1 MLTLSHVLK
10 ALAPAAN
17 YQILK
22 DFEIR
27 CGCVDSRCTTEKGLF
42 VALKGENTDGH
53 HFVDQAFANG
63 AVLALTDHDIESK
76 YPVIDLSQDDL
87 KLPETTPFSLQT
99 PNALEALQTLA
110 KYWRQQHNLM
120 VIGITGS
127 VGKSS
132 TKELA
137 ASVLSSRMKTL
148 KNLGNMNNEIGL
160 PLTLLSLNEKHK
172 VAVLEMGFY
181 VPGEI
186 KLLCD
191 IAMPQIG
198 IVTNIGT
205 VHAERAGSI
214 EAIARGKAELV
225 ESLPS
230 SPNGLAILNYDDL
243 LVKDMA
249 NLTQARVFY
258 YGLDPEADLW
268 ADEVESR
275 GLDGIRCR
283 MHYQDESIYVTA
295 PLIGRHSVYTM
306 LRAASLALNLGMD
319 WGSIFDAFRDNRV
332 QLRIVT
338 VQTASGALLIDDT
351 YNASPD
357 STMAA
362 LNLLDDLKG
371 RKVAVLGDMLELGR
385 YEEAGHNKV
394 GMRASEVADELVL
407 VGTRSLITR
416 DAAVENGFPADMVHW
431 FANHRGATAYLRET
445 LKAGDIALIKG
456 SHSMHMEKIVSALEE
471 VDQ

>member
-1 MLTLSHVLK
+1 MLTLSHILK
-10 ALAPAAN
+10 ALAPAAQ
-17 YQILK
+17 YQIQQ
-22 DFEIR
+22 DFEIA
-27 CGCVDSRCTTEKGLF
+27 CGCVDSRCVSEKGLF

-53 HFVDQAFANG
+53 QFVDQAFANG
-63 AVLALTDHDIESK
+63 AVLALIDHAIDSK
-76 YPVIDLSQDDL
+76 FPVIDLSQDSFV
-87 KLPETTPFSLQT
+87 LPKNTPFSLQT
-99 PNALEALQTLA
+99 TDAQTSLQTLA
-110 KYWRQQHNLM
+110 KYWRQQHNLV

-132 TKELA
+132 TKEFT
-137 ASVLSSRMKTL
+137 ASVLRSKMKTL
-148 KNLGNMNNEIGL
+148 RNPGNMNNEIGL
-160 PLTLLSLNEKHK
+160 PLTLISLTEEHK

-181 VPGEI
+181 VAGEI
-186 KLLCD
+186 KLLCE
-191 IAMPQIG
+191 IAQPQVG
-198 IVTNIGT
+198 VVTNVGT

-225 ESLPS
+225 ESLPAA
-230 SPNGLAILNYDDL
+230 PDGLAILNFDDP

-249 NLTQARVFY
+249 KQTQSRVFY

-283 MHYQDESIYVTA
+283 MHYQDESLYVTA

-306 LRAASLALNLGMD
+306 LRAAAVALNLGMD
-319 WGSIFDAFRDNRV
+319 WGSIFEAFKDNRV

-385 YEEAGHNKV
+385 YEEAGHNKI
-394 GMRASEVADELVL
+394 GMRASEVADEIVL
-407 VGTRSLITR
+407 VGTRSLMTR
-416 DAAVENGFPADMVHW
+416 DAAIENGFPAEMVHW
-431 FANHRGATAYLRET
+431 FSDQRGATAYLLEN
-445 LKAGDIALIKG
+445 LKSGDIALVKG
-456 SHSMHMEKIVSALEE
+456 SHSMHMEKIVIALE
-471 VDQ
+471 DGN

>member
-10 ALAPAAN
+10 ALAPTAQHN
-17 YQILK
+17 IQH
-22 DFEIR
+22 DFPIA
-27 CGCVDSRCTTEKGLF
+27 CGCVDSRCVSEKGLF

-53 HFVDQAFANG
+53 QFVDQAFDNG
-63 AVLALTDHDIESK
+63 AVLALVDHPVESK
-76 YPVIDLSQDDL
+76 YPVIDLTQDGFE
-87 KLPETTPFSLQT
+87 LPKRAPFSLLT
-99 PNALEALQTLA
+99 PDALVALQTLA
-110 KYWRQQHNLM
+110 KYWREQHKLV

-132 TKELA
+132 TKELT
-137 ASVLSSRMKTL
+137 ASVLRSQMKTL
-148 KNLGNMNNEIGL
+148 KNQGNMNNEIGL
-160 PLTLLSLNEKHK
+160 PLTLLSLTEEHK

-181 VPGEI
+181 VAGEI
-186 KLLCD
+186 NLLCD
-191 IAMPQIG
+191 IAQPQVG
-198 IVTNIGT
+198 IVTNVGT

-225 ESLPS
+225 QSLPA
-230 SPNGLAILNYDDL
+230 SPDGLAILNFDDP

-249 NLTQARVFY
+249 GQTQARVFY

-283 MHYQDESIYVTA
+283 MHYQDESLYVTA

-306 LRAASLALNLGMD
+306 LRAAAVALNLGMD
-319 WGSIFDAFRDNRV
+319 WGSIFEAFKDDRV

-338 VQTASGALLIDDT
+338 VKTKSGAVLIDDT

-385 YEEAGHNKV
+385 YEEAGHNKI
-394 GMRASEVADELVL
+394 GMRASEVADEIVL
-407 VGTRSLITR
+407 VGTRSLMTR
-416 DAAVENGFPADMVHW
+416 DAAIENSFPADMVHW
-431 FANHRGATAYLRET
+431 FSDHRGATVYLRET
-445 LKAGDIALIKG
+445 LKSGDIALIKG

-471 VDQ
+471 VN

>member
-1 MLTLSHVLK
+1 MLTLSHILK
-10 ALAPAAN
+10 ALAPAAQ
-17 YQILK
+17 YQIQQ
-22 DFEIR
+22 DFQIA
-27 CGCVDSRCTTEKGLF
+27 CGCVDSRCISEKGLF

-53 HFVDQAFANG
+53 QFVDQAFANG
-63 AVLALTDHDIESK
+63 AVLALTDHAFESNF
-76 YPVIDLSQDDL
+76 PVIDLSQ
-87 KLPETTPFSLQT
+87 KSFELPAKVPFSLQT
-99 PNALEALQTLA
+99 PDALTALQTLA
-110 KYWRQQHNLM
+110 RYWRQQHDLT

-132 TKELA
+132 TKELT
-137 ASVLSSRMKTL
+137 ASVLGTRMRTL
-148 KNLGNMNNEIGL
+148 KNQGNMNNEIGL
-160 PLTLLSLNEKHK
+160 PLTLLSLNEQHK

-191 IAMPQIG
+191 IARPQYG

-214 EAIARGKAELV
+214 EAIAQGKAELV

-230 SPNGLAILNYDDL
+230 SPEGLAILNYDDPF
-243 LVKDMA
+243 VKDMA
-249 NLTQARVFY
+249 AQTQAGVFY

-268 ADEVESR
+268 ADNVESR
-275 GLDGIRCR
+275 GLEGIRCR
-283 MHYQDESIYVTA
+283 MHYQDESLFVTA

-306 LRAASLALNLGMD
+306 LRAAAVALNLGMD
-319 WGSIFDAFRDNRV
+319 WGSIFEAFKNDRV

-338 VQTASGALLIDDT
+338 VKTASGAVLIDDS

-385 YEEAGHNKV
+385 YEEAGHNKI
-394 GMRASEVADELVL
+394 GMRASEVADEIVL
-407 VGTRSLITR
+407 VGTRSLMTR

-431 FANHRGATAYLRET
+431 FNDYHGAIAYLRGT
-445 LKAGDIALIKG
+445 LKSGDIALIKG

-471 VDQ
+471 ID

>member
-10 ALAPAAN
+10 ALAPTAQ
-17 YQILK
+17 YKIQQ
-22 DFEIR
+22 DFEIA
-27 CGCVDSRCTTEKGLF
+27 CGCVDSRCMNEKGLF
-42 VALKGENTDGH
+42 VALKGENADGH
-53 HFVDQAFANG
+53 QFVDQAFANG
-63 AVLALTDHDIESK
+63 AVLALIDHAIESK
-76 YPVIDLSQDDL
+76 YPVVDLNQASFE
-87 KLPETTPFSLQT
+87 LPAKAPFSLQT
-99 PNALEALQTLA
+99 PDALTSLQTLA
-110 KYWRQQHNLM
+110 RYWRQQHNLV

-132 TKELA
+132 TKDFT
-137 ASVLSSRMKTL
+137 ASVLGSQMKTL
-148 KNLGNMNNEIGL
+148 KNQGNMNNEIGL
-160 PLTLLSLNEKHK
+160 PLTLLSLNDEHK

-181 VPGEI
+181 VAGEI
-186 KLLCD
+186 RLLCD
-191 IAMPQIG
+191 IAQPQVG

-214 EAIARGKAELV
+214 ESIALGKAELV
-225 ESLPS
+225 ESLPA
-230 SPNGLAILNYDDL
+230 SPNGLAILNFDDPF
-243 LVKDMA
+243 VKAMA
-249 NLTQARVFY
+249 GLTHARVFY

-283 MHYQDESIYVTA
+283 MHYQDESLYVTA

-306 LRAASLALNLGMD
+306 LRAAAVALNLGMD
-319 WGSIFDAFRDNRV
+319 WGSIFEAFKDNRV

-338 VQTASGALLIDDT
+338 VRTESGAVLIDDT

-362 LNLLDDLKG
+362 LNLLDDLAG

-394 GMRASEVADELVL
+394 GMRASEVADEIVL
-407 VGTRSLITR
+407 VGTRSLMTR
-416 DAAVENGFPADMVHW
+416 DAAIENGFPADMVHW
-431 FANHRGATAYLRET
+431 FNDHRGATVYLRET
-445 LKAGDIALIKG
+445 LKSGDIALIKG
-456 SHSMHMEKIVSALEE
+456 SHSMHMEKIVSALED
-471 VDQ
+471 VN

>member
-1 MLTLSHVLK
+1 MMLTLSHILK
-10 ALAPAAN
+10 ALAPTAQ
-17 YQILK
+17 YKIQQ
-22 DFEIR
+22 DFEIAS
-27 CGCVDSRCTTEKGLF
+27 GTVDSRSVDEKGLF
-42 VALKGENTDGH
+42 VALTGENTDGH
-53 HFVDQAFANG
+53 QFVDQAFANG
-63 AVLALTDHDIESK
+63 AVLALTDHAIESK
-76 YPVIDLSQDDL
+76 YPVIDLSQESFE
-87 KLPETTPFSLQT
+87 LPKKAPFSLKT
-99 PNALEALQTLA
+99 TDALKALQTLA
-110 KYWRQQHNLM
+110 EYWRQQHNLI

-132 TKELA
+132 TKDFI
-137 ASVLSSRMKTL
+137 ASVLGSQMKTL
-148 KNLGNMNNEIGL
+148 KNQGNLNNEIGL
-160 PLTLLSLNEKHK
+160 PLTLLSLNETYK

-186 KLLCD
+186 RFLCN
-191 IAMPQIG
+191 IAQPQVG

-214 EAIARGKAELV
+214 EAIALGKAELV
-225 ESLPS
+225 ESLPA
-230 SPNGLAILNYDDL
+230 SPDGLAILNYDDPF
-243 LVKDMA
+243 VKNMA
-249 NLTQARVFY
+249 ALTEARVFY

-283 MHYQDESIYVTA
+283 MHYQGESLYVTA

-306 LRAASLALNLGMD
+306 LRAAAVALNLGMD
-319 WGSIFDAFRDNRV
+319 WGSIFDAFKDDRV

-338 VQTASGALLIDDT
+338 VRTKSGAILIDDT

-362 LNLLDDLKG
+362 LNLLDDLSG

-385 YEEAGHNKV
+385 YEEAGHNKI
-394 GMRASEVADELVL
+394 GMRASEVADEIVL
-407 VGTRSLITR
+407 VGMRSLMTR

-431 FANHRGATAYLRET
+431 FSDHHGATAYLLET
-445 LKAGDIALIKG
+445 LKSGDIALVKG
-456 SHSMHMEKIVSALEE
+456 SHSMHMERIVSALED
-471 VDQ
+471 VD

>member
-10 ALAPAAN
+10 ALSPAAE
-17 YQILK
+17 YRIQQ
-22 DFEIR
+22 DFPIA
-27 CGCVDSRCTTEKGLF
+27 CGSVDSRSVGEKGLF

-53 HFVDQAFANG
+53 QFVDQAFANG
-63 AVLALTDHDIESK
+63 AVLALIDHSIKSD
-76 YPVIDLSQDDL
+76 YPVVDLTQDSFV
-87 KLPETTPFSLQT
+87 LPQSFPFSLLT
-99 PNALEALQTLA
+99 SDALKALQSLA
-110 KYWRQQHNLM
+110 KYWRQQHNPV

-132 TKELA
+132 TKEFT

-148 KNLGNMNNEIGL
+148 KNQGNMNNEIGL
-160 PLTLLSLNEKHK
+160 PLTLLSLTEEHQ

-186 KLLCD
+186 NLLCG
-191 IAMPQIG
+191 IAQPQVG
-198 IVTNIGT
+198 IVTNVGT

-225 ESLPS
+225 ESLPA
-230 SPNGLAILNYDDL
+230 SPDGLAILNFDDP

-249 NLTQARVFY
+249 GQTQARVFY
-258 YGLDPEADLW
+258 YGLDPRADLW

-283 MHYQDESIYVTA
+283 LHYQDESLYVTA

-306 LRAASLALNLGMD
+306 LRAAAAALNLGMD
-319 WGSIFDAFRDNRV
+319 WSAIFDAFKDNRV

-338 VQTASGALLIDDT
+338 VQTASGAVLIDDT

-385 YEEAGHNKV
+385 YEEAGHIKI
-394 GMRASEVADELVL
+394 GMRASEVADEIIL
-407 VGTRSLITR
+407 VGNRSLMTR
-416 DAAVENGFPADMVHW
+416 DAAIENGFPTERIHW
-431 FANHRGATAYLRET
+431 FSEHNGATAYLRDT
-445 LKAGDIALIKG
+445 LKSGDVALVKG
-456 SHSMHMEKIVSALEE
+456 SHSMHMEKIVTALEE
-471 VDQ
+471 KH

>member
-1 MLTLSHVLK
+1 MLTISHILK
-10 ALAPAAN
+10 ALAPAAQ
-17 YQILK
+17 YQIQQ
-22 DFEIR
+22 DFQIA
-27 CGCVDSRCTTEKGLF
+27 CGCVDSRCVSEKGLF

-53 HFVDQAFANG
+53 QFVDQAFANG
-63 AVLALTDHDIESK
+63 AVLALTDHAIESK
-76 YPVIDLSQDDL
+76 FPVIDISQDSFE
-87 KLPETTPFSLQT
+87 LPISTPFSLQT
-99 PNALEALQTLA
+99 PDALAALQALA
-110 KYWRQQHNLM
+110 KYWRKQHNLV

-132 TKELA
+132 TKELT
-137 ASVLSSRMKTL
+137 ASVLGSQMKTL
-148 KNLGNMNNEIGL
+148 KNQGNMNNEIGL
-160 PLTLLSLNEKHK
+160 PLTLLSLNENHK

-181 VPGEI
+181 VTGEI

-191 IAMPQIG
+191 IAQPQIG
-198 IVTNIGT
+198 IETNIGT

-225 ESLPS
+225 ESLPAA
-230 SPNGLAILNYDDL
+230 PEGLAILNYDDPF
-243 LVKDMA
+243 VKNMA
-249 NLTQARVFY
+249 DQTQARVFF

-268 ADEVESR
+268 ADEIESR
-275 GLDGIRCR
+275 GLEGIRCR

-306 LRAASLALNLGMD
+306 LRAAAVALSLGMD
-319 WGSIFDAFRDNRV
+319 WGAIFEAFKNDRV

-338 VQTASGALLIDDT
+338 VKTASGAVLIDDS

-362 LNLLDDLKG
+362 LNLLDDLSG

-385 YEEAGHNKV
+385 YEEAGHNKI
-394 GMRASEVADELVL
+394 GLRASEVAEEIVL
-407 VGTRSLITR
+407 VGTRSLMTR

-431 FANHRGATAYLRET
+431 FNDYRGATAYLLET
-445 LKAGDIALIKG
+445 LKSGDIALIKG
-456 SHSMHMEKIVSALEE
+456 SHSMHMEKIVSTLE
-471 VDQ
+471 DHN

>member
-17 YQILK
+17 YQITQ
-22 DFEIR
+22 DFEIA
-27 CGCVDSRCTTEKGLF
+27 CGCVDSRCVNEKGLF
-42 VALKGENTDGH
+42 VALRGENTDGH
-53 HFVDQAFANG
+53 QFVDQAFANG
-63 AVLALTDHDIESK
+63 AVLALIDHPIDSQ
-76 YPVIDLSQDDL
+76 YPVVDLNQEGFE
-87 KLPETTPFSLQT
+87 LPKCTPFSLQT
-99 PNALEALQTLA
+99 PDALTALQTVA
-110 KYWRQQHNLM
+110 KYWRQQHNLT

-132 TKELA
+132 TKELI
-137 ASVLSSRMKTL
+137 ASVLGSQMKTL
-148 KNLGNMNNEIGL
+148 KNQGNMNNEIGL
-160 PLTLLSLNEKHK
+160 PLTLLSLTEEHK

-181 VPGEI
+181 VAGEI

-191 IAMPQIG
+191 IAQPQIG
-198 IVTNIGT
+198 IVSNVGT

-214 EAIARGKAELV
+214 ESIALGKAELV
-225 ESLPS
+225 ESLPA
-230 SPNGLAILNYDDL
+230 SPNGLAILNYDDPF
-243 LVKDMA
+243 VRDMVG
-249 NLTQARVFY
+249 LTEARIFY

-268 ADEVESR
+268 ADKVESR

-283 MHYQDESIYVTA
+283 MHYQDESLYVTA

-306 LRAASLALNLGMD
+306 LRAAAIALNLGMD
-319 WGSIFDAFRDNRV
+319 WGAIFEAFKDNRV

-338 VQTASGALLIDDT
+338 VQTASGAVLIDDT

-385 YEEAGHNKV
+385 YEEAGHNKI
-394 GMRASEVADELVL
+394 GMRASEVADEIVL
-407 VGTRSLITR
+407 VGTRSLMTR

-431 FANHRGATAYLRET
+431 FSDYQGATAYLLET
-445 LKAGDIALIKG
+445 LKSGDIALIKG
-456 SHSMHMEKIVSALEE
+456 SHSMHMEKIVSALED
-471 VDQ
+471 VD

>member
-1 MLTLSHVLK
+1 MLTLSHILK
-10 ALAPAAN
+10 ALAPAAQ
-17 YQILK
+17 YQIQQ
-22 DFEIR
+22 DFEIA
-27 CGCVDSRCTTEKGLF
+27 CGCVDSRCVTEKGLF

-53 HFVDQAFANG
+53 QFVDQAFANG
-63 AVLALTDHDIESK
+63 AVLALIDHAIDSK
-76 YPVIDLSQDDL
+76 FPVIDLSQDSFV
-87 KLPETTPFSLQT
+87 LPKNTPFSLQT
-99 PNALEALQTLA
+99 TDALTSLQTLA
-110 KYWRQQHNLM
+110 KYWRQQHNLV

-132 TKELA
+132 TKEFT
-137 ASVLSSRMKTL
+137 ASVLRSQMKTL
-148 KNLGNMNNEIGL
+148 RNPGNMNNEIGL
-160 PLTLLSLNEKHK
+160 PLTLISLTEEHK

-181 VPGEI
+181 VAGEI
-186 KLLCD
+186 KLLCE
-191 IAMPQIG
+191 IAQPQVG
-198 IVTNIGT
+198 VVTNVGT

-225 ESLPS
+225 ESLPAA
-230 SPNGLAILNYDDL
+230 PDGLAILNFDDP

-249 NLTQARVFY
+249 KQTQSRVFY

-283 MHYQDESIYVTA
+283 MHYQDESLYVTA

-306 LRAASLALNLGMD
+306 LRAAAVALNLGMD
-319 WGSIFDAFRDNRV
+319 WGSIFEAFKDNRV

-385 YEEAGHNKV
+385 YEEAGHNKI
-394 GMRASEVADELVL
+394 GMRASEVADEIVL
-407 VGTRSLITR
+407 VGTRSLMTR
-416 DAAVENGFPADMVHW
+416 DAAIENGFPAEMVHW
-431 FANHRGATAYLRET
+431 FSDHRGATAYLLEN
-445 LKAGDIALIKG
+445 LKSGDIALVKG
-456 SHSMHMEKIVSALEE
+456 SHSMHMEKIVIALE
-471 VDQ
+471 DGN

>member
-1 MLTLSHVLK
+1 MLTLSHILK
-10 ALAPAAN
+10 ALTPIAH
-17 YQILK
+17 YQVQQ
-22 DFEIR
+22 DFEIA
-27 CGCVDSRCTTEKGLF
+27 CGCVDSRCVNEKGLF

-53 HFVDQAFANG
+53 QFVDQAFANG
-63 AVLALTDHDIESK
+63 AVLALTDHAIESK
-76 YPVIDLSQDDL
+76 YPVVDLSQDSFE
-87 KLPETTPFSLQT
+87 LPKSTPFSLQT
-99 PNALEALQTLA
+99 PDALAALQTVA
-110 KYWRQQHNLM
+110 KYWRQQHNLT

-132 TKELA
+132 TKELT
-137 ASVLSSRMKTL
+137 ASVLGSQMKTL
-148 KNLGNMNNEIGL
+148 KNQGNMNNEIGL

-181 VPGEI
+181 VAGEI
-186 KLLCD
+186 KLLCE
-191 IAMPQIG
+191 IALPQIG

-225 ESLPS
+225 ESLPA
-230 SPNGLAILNYDDL
+230 SPDGLAILNYDDPF
-243 LVKDMA
+243 VKDMA
-249 NLTQARVFY
+249 KLSQARVFY

-283 MHYQDESIYVTA
+283 MHYQDESLYVTA

-306 LRAASLALNLGMD
+306 LRAAAVALNLGMD
-319 WGSIFDAFRDNRV
+319 WGSIFEAFKNDRV
-332 QLRIVT
+332 LLRIVT
-338 VQTASGALLIDDT
+338 VKTSSGAILIDDT

-385 YEEAGHNKV
+385 YEEAGHNKI
-394 GMRASEVADELVL
+394 GMRASEVADEIVL
-407 VGTRSLITR
+407 VGTRSLMTR
-416 DAAVENGFPADMVHW
+416 DAAIENGFPADMVHW
-431 FANHRGATAYLRET
+431 FNDFRGATTYLRET
-445 LKAGDIALIKG
+445 LKSGDIALIKG
-456 SHSMHMEKIVSALEE
+456 SHSMHMEKIVSALED
-471 VDQ
+471 VD

>member
-1 MLTLSHVLK
+1 MLTLSHILK
-10 ALAPAAN
+10 ALAPAAQ
-17 YQILK
+17 YQIQQ
-22 DFEIR
+22 DIEIA
-27 CGCVDSRCTTEKGLF
+27 CGCVDSRCVTEKGLF

-53 HFVDQAFANG
+53 QFVDQAFANG
-63 AVLALTDHDIESK
+63 AVLALIDRAIDSK
-76 YPVIDLSQDDL
+76 FPVIDLSQDSFV
-87 KLPETTPFSLQT
+87 LPKNTPFSLQT
-99 PNALEALQTLA
+99 TDALTSLQTLA
-110 KYWRQQHNLM
+110 KYWRQQHNLV

-132 TKELA
+132 TKEFT
-137 ASVLSSRMKTL
+137 ASVLRSQIKTL
-148 KNLGNMNNEIGL
+148 RNQGNMNNEIGL
-160 PLTLLSLNEKHK
+160 PLTLLSLTEEHK

-181 VPGEI
+181 VAGEI
-186 KLLCD
+186 KLLCE
-191 IAMPQIG
+191 IAQPQVG
-198 IVTNIGT
+198 VVTNVGT

-225 ESLPS
+225 ESLPAA
-230 SPNGLAILNYDDL
+230 PDGLAILNFDDP

-249 NLTQARVFY
+249 KQTQSRVFY

-283 MHYQDESIYVTA
+283 MHYQDESLYVTA

-306 LRAASLALNLGMD
+306 LRAAAVALNLGMD
-319 WGSIFDAFRDNRV
+319 WGSIFEAFKDNRV

-385 YEEAGHNKV
+385 YEEAGHNKI
-394 GMRASEVADELVL
+394 GMRASEVADEIVL
-407 VGTRSLITR
+407 VGTRSLMTR
-416 DAAVENGFPADMVHW
+416 DAAIENGFPAEMVHW
-431 FANHRGATAYLRET
+431 FSDQRGATAYLLEN
-445 LKAGDIALIKG
+445 LKSGDIALVKG
-456 SHSMHMEKIVSALEE
+456 SHSMHMEKIVIALE
-471 VDQ
+471 DGN

>member
-1 MLTLSHVLK
+1 MLTLSHILK
-10 ALAPAAN
+10 ALAPAAQ
-17 YQILK
+17 YQIQQ
-22 DFEIR
+22 DFEIA
-27 CGCVDSRCTTEKGLF
+27 CGCVDSRCVTEKGLF

-53 HFVDQAFANG
+53 QFVDQAFANG
-63 AVLALTDHDIESK
+63 AVLALIDHAIDSK
-76 YPVIDLSQDDL
+76 FPVIDLSQDSFV
-87 KLPETTPFSLQT
+87 LPKNTPFSLQT
-99 PNALEALQTLA
+99 TDALTSLQTLA
-110 KYWRQQHNLM
+110 KYWRQQHNLV

-132 TKELA
+132 TKELT
-137 ASVLSSRMKTL
+137 ASVLRSQMKTL
-148 KNLGNMNNEIGL
+148 RNPGNMNNEIGL
-160 PLTLLSLNEKHK
+160 PLTLISLTEEHK

-181 VPGEI
+181 VAGEI
-186 KLLCD
+186 KLLCE
-191 IAMPQIG
+191 IAQPQVG
-198 IVTNIGT
+198 VVTNVGT

-225 ESLPS
+225 ESLPAA
-230 SPNGLAILNYDDL
+230 PDGLVILNFDDP

-249 NLTQARVFY
+249 KQTQSRVFY

-283 MHYQDESIYVTA
+283 MHYQDESLYVTA

-306 LRAASLALNLGMD
+306 LRAAAVALNLGMD
-319 WGSIFDAFRDNRV
+319 WGSIFEAFKDNRV

-385 YEEAGHNKV
+385 YEEAGHNKI
-394 GMRASEVADELVL
+394 GMRASEVADEIVL
-407 VGTRSLITR
+407 VGTRSLMTR
-416 DAAVENGFPADMVHW
+416 DAAIENGFPAEMVHW
-431 FANHRGATAYLRET
+431 FSDHRGATAYLLEN
-445 LKAGDIALIKG
+445 LKSGDIALVKG
-456 SHSMHMEKIVSALEE
+456 SHSMHMEKIVSALE
-471 VDQ
+471 DGN

>member
-1 MLTLSHVLK
+1 MLTLSHILK
-10 ALAPAAN
+10 ALAPAAQ
-17 YQILK
+17 YQIQQ
-22 DFEIR
+22 DFEIA
-27 CGCVDSRCTTEKGLF
+27 CGCVDSRCVTEKGLF

-53 HFVDQAFANG
+53 QFVDQAFANG
-63 AVLALTDHDIESK
+63 AVLALIDHAIDSK
-76 YPVIDLSQDDL
+76 FPVIDLSQDSFV
-87 KLPETTPFSLQT
+87 LPKNTPFSLQT
-99 PNALEALQTLA
+99 TDALTSLQTLA
-110 KYWRQQHNLM
+110 KYWRQQHNLV

-132 TKELA
+132 TKEFT
-137 ASVLSSRMKTL
+137 ASVLRSQMKTL
-148 KNLGNMNNEIGL
+148 RNQGNMNNEIGL
-160 PLTLLSLNEKHK
+160 PLTLLSLTEEHK

-181 VPGEI
+181 VAGEI
-186 KLLCD
+186 KLLCE
-191 IAMPQIG
+191 IAQPQVG
-198 IVTNIGT
+198 VVTNVGT

-225 ESLPS
+225 ESLPAA
-230 SPNGLAILNYDDL
+230 PDGLAILNFDDP

-249 NLTQARVFY
+249 KQTQSRVFY

-283 MHYQDESIYVTA
+283 MHYQDESLYVTA
-295 PLIGRHSVYTM
+295 PLIGRQSVYTM
-306 LRAASLALNLGMD
+306 LRAAAVALNLGMD
-319 WGSIFDAFRDNRV
+319 WGSIFEAFKDNRV

-385 YEEAGHNKV
+385 YEEAGHNKI
-394 GMRASEVADELVL
+394 GMRASEVADEIVL
-407 VGTRSLITR
+407 VGTRSLMTR
-416 DAAVENGFPADMVHW
+416 DAAIENGFPAEMVHW
-431 FANHRGATAYLRET
+431 FSDQRGATAYLLEN
-445 LKAGDIALIKG
+445 LKSGDIALVKG
-456 SHSMHMEKIVSALEE
+456 SHSMHMEKIVIALE
-471 VDQ
+471 DGN

>member
-17 YQILK
+17 YQITQ
-22 DFEIR
+22 DFEIA
-27 CGCVDSRCTTEKGLF
+27 CGCVDSRCVNEKGLF
-42 VALKGENTDGH
+42 VALRGENTDGH
-53 HFVDQAFANG
+53 QFVDQAFANG
-63 AVLALTDHDIESK
+63 AVLALIDHPIDSQ
-76 YPVIDLSQDDL
+76 YPVVDLNQTSF
-87 KLPETTPFSLQT
+87 KLPKSTPFSLQT
-99 PNALEALQTLA
+99 PDALTALQTVA
-110 KYWRQQHNLM
+110 KYWRQQHDLI

-132 TKELA
+132 SKELI
-137 ASVLSSRMKTL
+137 ASVLGSQMKTL
-148 KNLGNMNNEIGL
+148 KNQGNMNNEIGL
-160 PLTLLSLNEKHK
+160 PLTLLSLKEEHK

-181 VPGEI
+181 VAGEI

-191 IAMPQIG
+191 IAQPQIG
-198 IVTNIGT
+198 IVSNVGT

-214 EAIARGKAELV
+214 ESIALGKAELV
-225 ESLPS
+225 ESLPA
-230 SPNGLAILNYDDL
+230 SPNGLAILNYDDPF
-243 LVKDMA
+243 VRDMA
-249 NLTQARVFY
+249 GLTAARIFY

-268 ADEVESR
+268 ADNVESR

-283 MHYQDESIYVTA
+283 MHYQDESLYVTA

-306 LRAASLALNLGMD
+306 LRAAATALNLGMD
-319 WGSIFDAFRDNRV
+319 WGAIFEAFKDNRV

-338 VQTASGALLIDDT
+338 VQTASGAVLIDDT

-385 YEEAGHNKV
+385 YEEAGHNKI
-394 GMRASEVADELVL
+394 GMRASEVADEIVL
-407 VGTRSLITR
+407 VGTRSLMTR
-416 DAAVENGFPADMVHW
+416 DAAVENGFPAEMVHW
-431 FANHRGATAYLRET
+431 FSDYQGATNYLLET
-445 LKAGDIALIKG
+445 LKSGDIALVKG
-456 SHSMHMEKIVSALEE
+456 SHSMHMERIVSALEE
-471 VDQ
+471 VD

>member
-10 ALAPAAN
+10 ALAPAAQ
-17 YQILK
+17 YQIQQ
-22 DFEIR
+22 DFSIA
-27 CGCVDSRCTTEKGLF
+27 CGCVDSRCVSEKGLF

-53 HFVDQAFANG
+53 QFVDQAFANG
-63 AVLALTDHDIESK
+63 AVLALIDHAIESEF
-76 YPVIDLSQDDL
+76 PVVDLNQDSFE
-87 KLPETTPFSLQT
+87 LPENTPFSLQT
-99 PNALEALQTLA
+99 PDALTALQTLA
-110 KYWRQQHNLM
+110 KYWRKQHNPV

-132 TKELA
+132 TKEFT
-137 ASVLSSRMKTL
+137 ASVLSSKMKTL
-148 KNLGNMNNEIGL
+148 KNQGNMNNEIGL
-160 PLTLLSLNEKHK
+160 PLTLLSLTGEHK

-181 VPGEI
+181 VAGEI

-191 IAMPQIG
+191 IAQPQIG
-198 IVTNIGT
+198 IVTNVGT

-225 ESLPS
+225 ESLPAA
-230 SPNGLAILNYDDL
+230 PDGLAILNYDDP
-243 LVKDMA
+243 LVKGMA
-249 NLTQARVFY
+249 GQTQARVFT

-283 MHYQDESIYVTA
+283 MHYQDETLYVTA

-306 LRAASLALNLGMD
+306 LRAAAVALSLGMD
-319 WGSIFDAFRDNRV
+319 WGSIFEAFKDNRV

-338 VQTASGALLIDDT
+338 VRTASGAVLIDDT

-394 GMRASEVADELVL
+394 GMRASEVADEIIL
-407 VGTRSLITR
+407 VGTRSLMTR
-416 DAAVENGFPADMVHW
+416 DAAIENGFPVDMIHW
-431 FANHRGATAYLRET
+431 FNDHRGATAYLRET
-445 LKAGDIALIKG
+445 LQSGDIALIKG
-456 SHSMHMEKIVSALEE
+456 SHSMHMEKIVAALED
-471 VDQ
+471 VN

>member
-1 MLTLSHVLK
+1 MLTLSHILK
-10 ALAPAAN
+10 ALAPAAQ
-17 YQILK
+17 YQITQDL
-22 DFEIR
+22 EIA
-27 CGCVDSRCTTEKGLF
+27 CGCVDSRCVSEKGLF

-53 HFVDQAFANG
+53 QFVDQAFANG
-63 AVLALTDHDIESK
+63 AVLALIDHAIESK
-76 YPVIDLSQDDL
+76 FPVIDLTQESFE
-87 KLPETTPFSLQT
+87 LPKNAPFSLQT
-99 PNALEALQTLA
+99 PDALLALQTLA
-110 KYWRQQHNLM
+110 KYWRQQHNLV

-132 TKELA
+132 TKELI
-137 ASVLSSRMKTL
+137 ASVLGSQMKTL
-148 KNLGNMNNEIGL
+148 KNQGNMNNEIGL
-160 PLTLLSLNEKHK
+160 PLTLLSLTEEHK
-172 VAVLEMGFY
+172 AAVLEMGFY
-181 VPGEI
+181 VAGEI

-191 IAMPQIG
+191 IAQPQIG

-225 ESLPS
+225 ESLPA
-230 SPNGLAILNYDDL
+230 SPEGLAILNYDDPF
-243 LVKDMA
+243 VKDMA
-249 NLTQARVFY
+249 GLTKARIFY

-283 MHYQDESIYVTA
+283 MHYQDESLYVTA

-306 LRAASLALNLGMD
+306 LRAAAVALNLGMD
-319 WGSIFDAFRDNRV
+319 WGSIFEAFKDDRV

-338 VQTASGALLIDDT
+338 VKTASGAVLIDDT

-362 LNLLDDLKG
+362 LNLLDDLSG

-385 YEEAGHNKV
+385 YEEEGHNKI
-394 GMRASEVADELVL
+394 GMRASEVADEIVL
-407 VGTRSLITR
+407 VGTRSLMTR
-416 DAAVENGFPADMVHW
+416 DAAIENGFPADMVHW
-431 FANHRGATAYLRET
+431 FNDFNDATTYLRET
-445 LKAGDIALIKG
+445 LKSGDIALIKG
-456 SHSMHMEKIVSALEE
+456 SHSMHMEKIVAALED
-471 VDQ
+471 VD

>member
-10 ALAPAAN
+10 ALTRPDQ
-17 YQILK
+17 YQLAQ
-22 DFEIR
+22 DFEIA
-27 CGCVDSRCTTEKGLF
+27 CGCVDSRCVSEKGLF

-53 HFVDQAFANG
+53 QFVDQAFSNG
-63 AVLALTDHDIESK
+63 AVLALVDHPIVSNF
-76 YPVIDLSQDDL
+76 PLVDLSQDHFE
-87 KLPETTPFSLQT
+87 LPKSTPFSLQT
-99 PNALEALQTLA
+99 PDALAALQTLA
-110 KYWRQQHNLM
+110 KYWRQEHNLM

-132 TKELA
+132 TKELTS
-137 ASVLSSRMKTL
+137 SVLGSQMKTL
-148 KNLGNMNNEIGL
+148 KNQGNMNNEIGL

-181 VPGEI
+181 VAGEI

-191 IAMPQIG
+191 IAQPQIG

-214 EAIARGKAELV
+214 EAIALGKAELV
-225 ESLPS
+225 ESLPA
-230 SPNGLAILNYDDL
+230 SPEGLAILNFDDPF
-243 LVKDMA
+243 VKDMA
-249 NLTQARVFY
+249 CLTHARVFY
-258 YGLDPEADLW
+258 YGLDPHADLW

-283 MHYQDESIYVTA
+283 MHFQDESLYVTA

-306 LRAASLALNLGMD
+306 LRAAAVALNMGMD
-319 WGSIFDAFRDNRV
+319 WGSIFEAFKNDRV

-338 VQTASGALLIDDT
+338 VKTASGAVLIDDT

-362 LNLLDDLKG
+362 LNLLDDIKG

-394 GMRASEVADELVL
+394 GMRASEVADEIVL

-416 DAAVENGFPADMVHW
+416 DAAVENGFPADMIHW
-431 FANHRGATAYLRET
+431 FNDYRGATTYLLET
-445 LKAGDIALIKG
+445 LQLGDVALIKG

-471 VDQ
+471 VE